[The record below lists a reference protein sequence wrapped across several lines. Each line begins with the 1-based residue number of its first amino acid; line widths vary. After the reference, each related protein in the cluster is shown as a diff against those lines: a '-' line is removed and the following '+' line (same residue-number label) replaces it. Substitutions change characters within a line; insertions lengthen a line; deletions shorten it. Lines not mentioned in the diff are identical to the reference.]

1 LPLPRTDG
9 TWRNRS
15 ARDSTLGL
23 GAKKAAAISRR
34 LSRFQQ
40 NGDIGAQDR
49 ILDLWGRALE
59 GYLVDAEM
67 LSPARDMAAGS
78 HLRTARV
85 GVSIGETTA
94 EA

>member
-1 LPLPRTDG
+1 VERVALPT
-9 TWRNRS
+9 
-15 ARDSTLGL
+15 
-23 GAKKAAAISRR
+23 
-34 LSRFQQ
+34 

-78 HLRTARV
+78 HLRTARLTFRL
-85 GVSIGETTA
+85 GETTEQA
-94 EA
+94 